1 MLKNRGLLRTG
12 CCDVVGYNCF
22 TTKPEAA
29 RYRNCTGC
37 VPVLLT
43 TTVSWTR
50 SEECCTSETEC
61 IVLRVHEG
69 PARPASHELDLQHQY
84 REHLSILHCSY
95 SEAFSDVSVKVGPM
109 MSQIHKV
116 RLVILKKISELKGTI
131 ALMGAEGDADAI
143 FVPIA

>member
-1 MLKNRGLLRTG
+1 MQSHAGDDLQDLEQIIAKPKRETCSKSTEDCFATG
-12 CCDVVGYNCF
+12 CCDIVGYNCF

-84 REHLSILHCSY
+84 REHLSIFHCNY
-95 SEAFSDVSVKVGPM
+95 SEAFSDASVKVGP
-109 MSQIHKV
+109 
-116 RLVILKKISELKGTI
+116 G
-131 ALMGAEGDADAI
+131 
-143 FVPIA
+143 